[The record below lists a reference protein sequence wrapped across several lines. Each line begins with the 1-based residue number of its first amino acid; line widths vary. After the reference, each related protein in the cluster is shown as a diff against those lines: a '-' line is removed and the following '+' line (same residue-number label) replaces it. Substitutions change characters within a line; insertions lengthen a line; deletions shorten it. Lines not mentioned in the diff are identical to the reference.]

1 LGKALSLLEQE
12 AKNLNED
19 DPRQAA
25 HLTRKLC
32 DITGLLGSR
41 MEEAIRRMEA
51 GEDPEKIENEMGDIL
66 KEENLFNKSSK
77 ASKKAKKEPPVRDE
91 TLYKFIIGSGNLPEE
106 NVRFKKRQFRNWLL

>member
-1 LGKALSLLEQE
+1 LLEQE
-12 AKNLNED
+12 AEKLNED

-32 DITGLLGSR
+32 DITGLDLGSR

-66 KEENLFNKSSK
+66 KEENLFNKSPK
-77 ASKKAKKEPPVRDE
+77 ASKKAKKEPPVRDP
-91 TLYKFIIGSGNLPEE
+91 FINL
-106 NVRFKKRQFRNWLL
+106 